1 MLQIFVKKIKEYFSV
16 LYSALSEIVNREM
29 APTIPSEDTIKI
41 CEYCFLEILKLK
53 DRVDQKETDSVVM
66 SIYSRW
72 TKVKNEIAKNLQ
84 ELPNHSREPIVF
96 KVSPQNFCFYLT
108 DT

>member
-1 MLQIFVKKIKEYFSV
+1 M

>member
-53 DRVDQKETDSVVM
+53 DRVDQKETDTVVM

-72 TKVKNEIAKNLQ
+72 TKVKNEIAKNRNADKCAAMARKPENQ
-84 ELPNHSREPIVF
+84 DAVEERR
-96 KVSPQNFCFYLT
+96 KRT
-108 DT
+108 K